1 MMRIVGGKFRGRQL
15 ATPRGRAIRPT
26 SDRIREALFDI
37 LQHGTHANLGLT
49 LPQNMIVLDVFAG
62 TGAIGFEALSRG
74 AAHVTFIEKD
84 TAACRVIE
92 KSSRSLDVTMD
103 MTLLRR
109 NALRPA
115 DPPKGAKPADILFL
129 DPPYRSDMAAP
140 TLQALR
146 ARGWVSRAALSV
158 VEIASNE
165 TFEPPRGFVSADERR
180 YGDTTLVFL
189 RSEGTEEQT

>member
-1 MMRIVGGKFRGRQL
+1 MRIVGGKFRGRRL

-26 SDRIREALFDI
+26 SDRVREALFDI
-37 LQHGTHANLGLT
+37 LQHGTRANLGLV
-49 LPQNMIVLDVFAG
+49 LPQEAMVLDVFAG
-62 TGAIGFEALSRG
+62 TGALGLEALSRG

-84 TAACRVIE
+84 PAACRVIE
-92 KSSRSLDVTMD
+92 QNVQALNVTAHV
-103 MTLLRR
+103 TLLRR
-109 NALRPA
+109 NAVRPA
-115 DPPKGAKPADILFL
+115 QPPKGAGTADILFL